1 MVPDSVIRLRLIR
14 PGIPDEEITVK
25 GDCALIGRS
34 IECDVRI
41 DQPYVSKRHF
51 RIFKGY
57 VVVDLESRNGT
68 YIEGVPVSEPTLLDG
83 TRISLGDQDAI
94 VEIVRDESVEGAPRQ
109 DRDTEAELDRL
120 RRRNLELTKLVGHL
134 EDELAITRRK
144 SPGMDETMEIRH
156 TAPRP
161 AVPVSSVLKRIDDS
175 SDGPTMEATAS
186 LNNSEADAI
195 RQLRNLTRVEAELEE
210 ARKKLRELSGE

>member
-14 PGIPDEEITVK
+14 PGVPDEEITVK

-83 TRISLGDQDAI
+83 TRVSLGDQDAI
-94 VEIVRDESVEGAPRQ
+94 VEIIRDDAVEGSPKQ
-109 DRDTEAELDRL
+109 DRDAQNELDRL

-134 EDELAITRRK
+134 EDELTISRRA
-144 SPGMDETMEIRH
+144 SPRMDETMEIRRSS
-156 TAPRP
+156 PGPGVP
-161 AVPVSSVLKRIDDS
+161 ASSVLKRVDS
-175 SDGPTMEATAS
+175 SADGPTADATAS
-186 LNNSEADAI
+186 LNNLEADAV

-210 ARKKLRELSGE
+210 ARKKLRELGDK